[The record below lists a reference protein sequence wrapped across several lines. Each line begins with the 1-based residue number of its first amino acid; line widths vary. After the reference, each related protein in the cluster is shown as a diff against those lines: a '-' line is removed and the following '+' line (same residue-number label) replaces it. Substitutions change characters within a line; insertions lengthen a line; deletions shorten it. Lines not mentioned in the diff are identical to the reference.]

1 MALEKNGELREL
13 LGKAAA
19 GDNAATSRIVE
30 ENFGLVLSIVK
41 RFQNRGVE
49 RDDLIQIGS
58 IGLVK
63 AIRNFDT
70 DYDVCFST
78 YAVPL
83 IIGEIKRFLRDDGP
97 IKVSRSLKEL
107 YNKARILQITMASEN
122 GREPQLSEIAARL
135 DVTPQDLALAFES
148 GQAPESF
155 YKTVGD
161 SDSSPVYL
169 LDRLVGKLSGD
180 LSEEYDDILN
190 RMTITSLIQGLSEE
204 EQEIIRLRYFEDCT
218 QAQVGEKLGISQVQ
232 VSRKEKKALN
242 YMRARLEEIT

>member
-107 YNKARILQITMASEN
+107 YNKARILQIAMASEN

-135 DVTPQDLALAFES
+135 DVTVDFPMPPL
-148 GQAPESF
+148 P
-155 YKTVGD
+155 
-161 SDSSPVYL
+161 
-169 LDRLVGKLSGD
+169 
-180 LSEEYDDILN
+180 
-190 RMTITSLIQGLSEE
+190 
-204 EQEIIRLRYFEDCT
+204 
-218 QAQVGEKLGISQVQ
+218 
-232 VSRKEKKALN
+232 
-242 YMRARLEEIT
+242 

>member
-1 MALEKNGELREL
+1 MAFGKNIELREL
-13 LGKAAA
+13 LEKAAA
-19 GDNAATSRIVE
+19 GDGIATSRIVE

-49 RDDLIQIGS
+49 REDLIQIGS

-63 AIRNFDT
+63 AIRNFDIR
-70 DYDVCFST
+70 YDVCFST

-97 IKVSRSLKEL
+97 VKVSRSLKEL
-107 YNKARILQITMASEN
+107 YNKARALQISMATES
-122 GREPQLSEIAARL
+122 GREPQLSEIAAKL
-135 DVTPQDLALAFES
+135 DVTVQDLALAFES
-148 GQAPESF
+148 GQTPESF

-180 LSEEYDDILN
+180 PTEEYDNILN
-190 RMTITSLIQGLSEE
+190 RMTVSSLIQGLSEE
-204 EQEIIRLRYFEDCT
+204 EQTIIRLRYFEECT
-218 QAQVGEKLGISQVQ
+218 QAQVGERLGISQVQ
-232 VSRKEKKALN
+232 VSRKEKRALHF
-242 YMRARLEEIT
+242 MRARLEEIT